1 MPPKRRPL
9 PPGSTIPLVPSLDPE
24 EWEEQLRPIEY
35 APSSSTGPEEID
47 ITLQTKANGGYKFL
61 NDAHFPWEIV
71 ELKRLAECNT
81 KLGGLI
87 LACLRRDF
95 TFVNWVSSS
104 ISRLPAVFQPEN
116 CALIQN
122 FEVSVCRATKEHA
135 DTAFPMMLNVIC
147 TQLPCLTKFTVYEYR
162 YENNITTDVE
172 RAIYQPM
179 IRLLSFAVYR
189 ESPLNRMIL
198 PADSGPAFGEEHWR
212 CKFYLVAEKGCGRR
226 DWKSCTRWTDASKSK
241 PKTYEDQVLNATAA
255 RHCKYAELLVTPIQD
270 LIIHPVE
277 TQSKND
283 IATSEVPGSEVDY
296 RLVDQRGYRTYRE
309 HSDNKWVFRSTD
321 MLVELC
327 RDGKSD
333 EVVDDARTL
342 AAEAQRTRGKVGR
355 RSRRGNGRGDTT
367 RGRRGRGGYSRGS

>member
-1 MPPKRRPL
+1 M
-9 PPGSTIPLVPSLDPE
+9 
-24 EWEEQLRPIEY
+24 
-35 APSSSTGPEEID
+35 
-47 ITLQTKANGGYKFL
+47 
-61 NDAHFPWEIV
+61 
-71 ELKRLAECNT
+71 
-81 KLGGLI
+81 
-87 LACLRRDF
+87 
-95 TFVNWVSSS
+95 SSS

-241 PKTYEDQVLNATAA
+241 PKTYEVRSARIFQNVTVLTPKRTKFSTQQLRVIASMLSS
-255 RHCKYAELLVTPIQD
+255 LLP
-270 LIIHPVE
+270 
-277 TQSKND
+277 QS
-283 IATSEVPGSEVDY
+283 
-296 RLVDQRGYRTYRE
+296 RT
-309 HSDNKWVFRSTD
+309 
-321 MLVELC
+321 
-327 RDGKSD
+327 
-333 EVVDDARTL
+333 
-342 AAEAQRTRGKVGR
+342 
-355 RSRRGNGRGDTT
+355 
-367 RGRRGRGGYSRGS
+367 